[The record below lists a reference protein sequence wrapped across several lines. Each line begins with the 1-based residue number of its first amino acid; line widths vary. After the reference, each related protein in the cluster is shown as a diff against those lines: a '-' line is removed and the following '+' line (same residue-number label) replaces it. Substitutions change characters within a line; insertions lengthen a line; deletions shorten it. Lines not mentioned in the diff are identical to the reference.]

1 MYPDPKTDKTLRT
14 RSLNA
19 VFQSD
24 MLEWYRQQ
32 YNLKTDDPEFLVISP
47 EKASD
52 DFYRRQ
58 YYFEIQFGLRKWG
71 DMSPEF
77 LMPPF
82 PTLKQFG
89 GILPTPNGYGFS
101 DSDTVDVKS
110 ISYKEVERIESRDT
124 NQSVPAHLRDPL
136 QASSTGIVRSETIE
150 VGDDEDA
157 FWKMIEADEQSETDE
172 WEVIESMSIDD
183 PE

>member
-1 MYPDPKTDKTLRT
+1 
-14 RSLNA
+14 
-19 VFQSD
+19 

-110 ISYKEVERIESRDT
+110 ISYKEVESTVSKDT